1 MLGKPMTKVHNDA
14 RAKDEETRMKR
25 RARAG
30 KDKRAK
36 GKEYTKGGK
45 VLLARRK
52 TMITP
57 SPPLI

>member
-36 GKEYTKGGK
+36 DKEYSMGYK
-45 VLLARRK
+45 VLLPQR
-52 TMITP
+52 
-57 SPPLI
+57 